1 MELRGKLPPGLLREV
16 VLDSLPPL
24 DDRVLVGPSVG
35 EDAAVIDYGD
45 RVLVVHSDPIT
56 GAVRNIGWLAVHIA
70 CNDVATQGAR
80 PLWILPVVLVPP
92 GWGVEGLRAIV
103 SDIRRATEELRVS
116 VVGGHTEFTPGI
128 DRPILAVTVL
138 GEAPRDRYVTT
149 SGCRPGDL
157 IILTKGL
164 AIEGA
169 AIIASEMEE
178 ELAGVLGRGVVE
190 EAKGL
195 IRMISVV
202 EDALTAVSAGGVHAM
217 HDPTEGGVAGGLQE
231 LAIASGVGVVAYE
244 ERMPM
249 HPAARRVLEAVGADP
264 LTTISSG
271 SLLIAA
277 DRGAADGILASL
289 RRRGIEA
296 RVVGE
301 VVGDPGRRVVVR
313 RDGSV
318 LDLGGEVRDDLWRV
332 LAPRLGG

>member
-1 MELRGKLPPGLLREV
+1 MAIARVK
-16 VLDSLPPL
+16 
-24 DDRVLVGPSVG
+24 DDAGN
-35 EDAAVIDYGD
+35 GD
-45 RVLVVHSDPIT
+45 HDPWRFTMRHSIANIALAT
-56 GAVRNIGWLAVHIA
+56 GAVFLLLAVPTGA
-70 CNDVATQGAR
+70 QETTTTKTQTRTTTQNQVRAQQ
-80 PLWILPVVLVPP
+80 PTLLP
-92 GWGVEGLRAIV
+92 
-103 SDIRRATEELRVS
+103 
-116 VVGGHTEFTPGI
+116 
-128 DRPILAVTVL
+128 
-138 GEAPRDRYVTT
+138 
-149 SGCRPGDL
+149 
-157 IILTKGL
+157 
-164 AIEGA
+164 
-169 AIIASEMEE
+169 
-178 ELAGVLGRGVVE
+178 
-190 EAKGL
+190 
-195 IRMISVV
+195 
-202 EDALTAVSAGGVHAM
+202 
-217 HDPTEGGVAGGLQE
+217 EGGVAGGLQE

-289 RRRGIEA
+289 RGRGIEA